1 MKTLP
6 VRKIG
11 QNPEF
16 PLISVAAASIGW
28 ILFIQFFGVEVIN
41 ESTLFTRQQ
50 NAPALQGNYK
60 NLKIE
65 LVTEGLSSPTSM
77 TFVDDNK
84 ILVLEKNTGLVRLI
98 TDGVLQKLPVLKLPV
113 DSKGERGL
121 LGIAV
126 MDNNNGNNN
135 IYYQSGKTLADYHDY
150 ANTNF
155 KKMLNDSSTAPPA
168 VNTSVFLYFTESN
181 NNSTN
186 NEQLR
191 NRIYKYEWNGQTL
204 HNRTLIL
211 DLPALP
217 DPHHNGGKLLIGHDH
232 YIYTVIGDLGGPKT
246 QAQNDNT
253 GPPAD
258 GTGGILRITQDGKP
272 VPDPPLGK
280 KYPLN
285 LYYAYGIRNSFGMD
299 FDPVNGKLWDT
310 ENGEDKYDEINV
322 VKPGFNSGWVKI
334 MGPLSR
340 YHNDVTKGSLV
351 NFPGSY
357 YSDPV
362 FSWYRSI
369 GITDIEFLK
378 SSKLGDKY
386 KNNLFVGDIN
396 NGNLYYFE
404 VNESRTGLKLD
415 YNNESKFNSIGL
427 KDMVADNKNELSEI
441 VFGSGFRGIT
451 DIQTGHDGY
460 LYILTYLDGKLYRI
474 VPN

>member
-6 VRKIG
+6 VRKLG
-11 QNPEF
+11 QNQEF
-16 PLISVAAASIGW
+16 PLISVAVASIGW
-28 ILFIQFFGVEVIN
+28 ILFIQFFGVEMIN

-50 NAPALQGNYK
+50 NAPSLQGNYK

-65 LVTEGLSSPTSM
+65 LVTEGLSYPTSM
-77 TFVDDNK
+77 AFVDDNK

-98 TDGVLQKLPVLKLPV
+98 SDGVLQSLPVLKLPV
-113 DSKGERGL
+113 DINGERGL

-126 MDNNNGNNN
+126 LDNKKNGNNDS
-135 IYYQSGKTLADYHDY
+135 YYQSEKMLAEYHDY

-155 KKMLNDSSTAPPA
+155 KKKLNYSSTTPSR
-168 VNTSVFLYFTESN
+168 VNTIVFIYFTESN

-191 NRIYKYEWNGQTL
+191 NRIYKFEWNGQTL
-204 HNRTLIL
+204 HNPTLIL

-217 DPHHNGGKLLIGHDH
+217 DPHHNGGKLIIGPDH
-232 YIYTVIGDLGGPKT
+232 YVYTAIGDLGGPKS

-272 VPDPPLGK
+272 VSDPPLGK

-299 FDPVNGKLWDT
+299 FDPLNGKLWDT

-322 VKPGFNSGWVKI
+322 INPGFNSGWVKI

-340 YHNDVTKGSLV
+340 NNISKIELV
-351 NFPGSY
+351 NFQDTH

-362 FSWYRSI
+362 FSWYHSI

-378 SSKLGDKY
+378 SSTLGDKY

-396 NGNLYYFE
+396 NGYLYYFE
-404 VNESRTGLKLD
+404 VNENRTGLKLD
-415 YNNESKFNSIGL
+415 YNYDSKGL
-427 KDMVADNKNELSEI
+427 TDTVADNKNEVSKMI
-441 VFGSGFRGIT
+441 FGSGFRGIT
-451 DIQTGHDGY
+451 DIQTGPDGY
-460 LYILTYLDGKLYRI
+460 LYILSYFDGKLYRI
-474 VPN
+474 VPS